1 MKKLELH
8 WQILIAMVL
17 AIPAGLLLKENVGY
31 VSWVGEVFLRAL
43 KMLVIPL
50 IITSI
55 ISGIVNI
62 GEGENLGRLGFKTIL
77 YYIATSSLAILV
89 GLGFVN
95 VIKPGTNMDINIDQ
109 TLDTLDVQQKNL
121 SETLIEIVP
130 DNIFAALTNN
140 DLLSVIFFAIVMGIF
155 ITKISRSHR
164 KTLTNLIN
172 SFFELFMKITLF
184 VIKLAPIGI
193 FGLIAQVV
201 ADQEDF
207 FGLLLNL
214 GSFILTV
221 LGAILFHSFVILP
234 LILFVFGRNNPLKH
248 FQNMSTALLTAFSTA
263 SSAAVLPLTM
273 DSVKN
278 KSGVSDKITN
288 FTLPIGTTVNM
299 DGTAIYICSVVMFI
313 AQGQGLNMGIKEQF
327 IILLT
332 GLLASIG
339 TAAIP
344 MASLVVITI
353 ILDVFQLPFAL
364 VALVLPVDRI
374 LDMFRTATNVW
385 SDSCGAVVIAKS
397 EGEKLN
403 V

>member
-234 LILFVFGRNNPLKH
+234 LILFVF
-248 FQNMSTALLTAFSTA
+248 
-263 SSAAVLPLTM
+263 
-273 DSVKN
+273 
-278 KSGVSDKITN
+278 
-288 FTLPIGTTVNM
+288 
-299 DGTAIYICSVVMFI
+299 
-313 AQGQGLNMGIKEQF
+313 
-327 IILLT
+327 
-332 GLLASIG
+332 
-339 TAAIP
+339 
-344 MASLVVITI
+344 
-353 ILDVFQLPFAL
+353 
-364 VALVLPVDRI
+364 
-374 LDMFRTATNVW
+374 
-385 SDSCGAVVIAKS
+385 
-397 EGEKLN
+397 
-403 V
+403 